1 MNNNYN
7 DDDSEDKNNS
17 YFTRFKRLVIKR
29 VNFIVLKNVG
39 LLLKIYQILIKNS
52 HEKWQK
58 VAVTGEK
65 SRSSRS
71 SCYWLKYPKRLSHR
85 NNWLRVVYIWVLS
98 YGEKNNN
105 NNNKTRATNKQFH
118 GSMNY

>member
-7 DDDSEDKNNS
+7 DDDSKDKNNS

-85 NNWLRVVYIWVLS
+85 NNWLRGVYTWVLS
-98 YGEKNNN
+98 YGK
-105 NNNKTRATNKQFH
+105 KKQQQQKQGQQISNF
-118 GSMNY
+118 MVV